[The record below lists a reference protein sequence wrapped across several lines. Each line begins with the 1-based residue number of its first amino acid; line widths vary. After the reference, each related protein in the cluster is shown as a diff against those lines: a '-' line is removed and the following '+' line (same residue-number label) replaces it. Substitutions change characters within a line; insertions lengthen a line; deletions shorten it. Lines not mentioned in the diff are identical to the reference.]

1 MKSKRITVSI
11 TNRDALSLDKYLH
24 DISKIKLLS
33 IDQEVALCQMIKM
46 GEPRAVEKL
55 IEANLRFVVSVAKQ
69 YQHKGLS
76 LGDLINEGNIGLIK
90 AASKFDETKGFRFIS
105 FAVHWIRQSV
115 MQAVTEQTRTVKLPF
130 NQVYGI
136 SKTNKTCSVLE
147 QELQRTPTIKEI
159 AERLGVEDLK
169 IEDYLSNGRL
179 NVSLNST
186 LNADKEH
193 TLIEILKCDC
203 ADTDDHLI
211 KSSLTENLLQLL
223 NSLPKREAQIMRLYL
238 GIGEP
243 YPLQLEDIA
252 MILRLSKERVRQ
264 VKDKAMRELRRR
276 GKPFLSK
283 LGIFGTG
290 D

>member
-1 MKSKRITVSI
+1 MKQKPITASI

-33 IDQEVALCQMIKM
+33 IDQEVLLCQMIRA
-46 GEPRAVEKL
+46 GEERAVKKL
-55 IEANLRFVVSVAKQ
+55 IESNLRFVVSVAKQ

-136 SKTNKTCSVLE
+136 TRTNRASARLE
-147 QELQRTPTIKEI
+147 QELQRSPTITEI
-159 AERLGVEDLK
+159 AEHLGVEDLK
-169 IEDYLSNGRL
+169 IEDYLTNGRL
-179 NVSLNST
+179 NISLNSS
-186 LNADKEH
+186 LNADEEK
-193 TLIEILKCDC
+193 TLMEILKCDC
-203 ADTDDHLI
+203 PDTDEHLI

-223 NSLPKREAQIMRLYL
+223 NSLPKREAQVMRLYL
-238 GIGEP
+238 GIGEH
-243 YPLQLEDIA
+243 YPLQLDDIA
-252 MILRLSKERVRQ
+252 LILRLSKERVRQ
-264 VKDKAMRELRRR
+264 VKDKALKELRRR

-283 LGIFGTG
+283 LGIFGAG
-290 D
+290 S